1 MTRVADVSFGRSKL
15 MTGDTPSTSMPRAA
29 MWVAMGSDAA
39 PRARF
44 RRLHRSSHDS
54 SLEQAGFEPS
64 VPRDTTNFKEAAV
77 CHLFRADG
85 RVGANE
91 GRPVET
97 MRAPK
102 KPEIRRCVKRLT
114 HRTGSERLFGALLSE
129 VSGAS
134 AIRRA
139 PCRDMTFGGAGSY
152 PGSSLTNARA
162 RLASNLSE

>member
-1 MTRVADVSFGRSKL
+1 
-15 MTGDTPSTSMPRAA
+15 
-29 MWVAMGSDAA
+29 
-39 PRARF
+39 
-44 RRLHRSSHDS
+44 
-54 SLEQAGFEPS
+54 
-64 VPRDTTNFKEAAV
+64 
-77 CHLFRADG
+77 
-85 RVGANE
+85 
-91 GRPVET
+91 

-102 KPEIRRCVKRLT
+102 KPEIRRCVKWLT
-114 HRTGSERLFGALLSE
+114 HRTGSERLFGAPLSE

>member
-1 MTRVADVSFGRSKL
+1 
-15 MTGDTPSTSMPRAA
+15 
-29 MWVAMGSDAA
+29 MGEQ
-39 PRARF
+39 PTQE
-44 RRLHRSSHDS
+44 RLYLSSHDS

-77 CHLFRADG
+77 CHLRRLPDFAPTEVSARTKGG
-85 RVGANE
+85 RSNYAG
-91 GRPVET
+91 
-97 MRAPK
+97 
-102 KPEIRRCVKRLT
+102 PEKSEIGRCVKWLT
-114 HRTGSERLFGALLSE
+114 HRTRSERLFAAPLSE